1 MAASVL
7 FDAPGPRT
15 RARHRLYAVI
25 STLVLA
31 AIGAVIGWK
40 LWDAGQFDP
49 DLWEPFVTP
58 RIVNALLWG
67 LGQTLLMA
75 VVAVLGAVLLGFV
88 LGIAKLSDHA
98 LIRWPSW
105 LVVEFFRAV
114 PLFMLIIGTWY
125 LLGPQPGGNGYWA
138 VVIGLWL
145 YNGSVIA
152 EITRAGIHALP
163 KGQSEAAYALGMRKS
178 TVMQVILLPQ
188 AVKIMLP
195 AIISQSIVALKDTSL
210 GYAVLA
216 PGLTFIGKQVFGE
229 FRNIIPTALVM
240 AAVYILLNLALT
252 WLATWAQKRYAGE
265 KKIEVTTVA
274 AVGAGGAVEGGG
286 EGGGPAG
293 VA

>member
-7 FDAPGPRT
+7 FDAPGPKT
-15 RARHRLYAVI
+15 RARYRLYAVI
-25 STLVLA
+25 STITLA
-31 AIGAVIGWK
+31 AVGGVV
-40 LWDAGQFDP
+40 LWRLWVAGQFDP

-88 LGIAKLSDHA
+88 LGVAKLSDHA
-98 LIRWPSW
+98 LMRWPAW
-105 LVVEFFRAV
+105 LFVEFFRAV
-114 PLFMLIIGTWY
+114 PLFMLILGTWY

-152 EITRAGIHALP
+152 EITRAGIGALP
-163 KGQSEAAYALGMRKS
+163 KGQSEAAYAIGMRKS
-178 TVMQVILLPQ
+178 TVMQVVLLPQ

-216 PGLTFIGKQVFGE
+216 PGLTFIGKQVFTE

-240 AAVYILLNLALT
+240 AATYIVLNLLLT
-252 WLATWAQKRYAGE
+252 WLATWAQQRYAGE
-265 KKIEVTTVA
+265 RKIEVSVA
-274 AVGAGGAVEGGG
+274 AAGLSTAGGGTTAV
-286 EGGGPAG
+286 
-293 VA
+293 

>member
-1 MAASVL
+1 VSASVL

-25 STLVLA
+25 STVVLA
-31 AIGAVIGWK
+31 AILGLILWK
-40 LWDAGQFDP
+40 LWQAGQFAL

-58 RIVNALLWG
+58 RILNALLWG
-67 LGQTLLMA
+67 LGQTLMMA
-75 VVAVLGAVLLGFV
+75 VVAVAGAIVLGFI
-88 LGIAKLSDHA
+88 LGIGKLSDHA
-98 LIRWPSW
+98 VLRWPAW
-105 LVVEFFRAV
+105 VVVEFFRAV
-114 PLFMLIIGTWY
+114 PLFMLILATWY

-152 EITRAGIHALP
+152 EITRAGIHAIP
-163 KGQSEAAYALGMRKS
+163 KGQSEAAYALGLRKS
-178 TVMQVILLPQ
+178 AVMKLVLLPQ

-240 AAVYILLNLALT
+240 AATYIVLNLLLT

-265 KKIEVTTVA
+265 KKVEVGLVG
-274 AVGAGGAVEGGG
+274 AVGLGSQAEAGA
-286 EGGGPAG
+286 ALR
-293 VA
+293 

>member
-25 STLVLA
+25 STVVLA
-31 AIGAVIGWK
+31 AILGAILWK
-40 LWDAGQFDP
+40 LWQAGQFAL

-67 LGQTLLMA
+67 LGQTLMMA
-75 VVAVLGAVLLGFV
+75 VVAVAGAVVLGFV
-88 LGIAKLSDHA
+88 LGIGKLSEHA
-98 LIRWPSW
+98 VIRWPVW
-105 LVVEFFRAV
+105 LFVEFFRAV
-114 PLFMLIIGTWY
+114 PLFMLILATWY

-138 VVIGLWL
+138 VVVGLWL

-152 EITRAGIHALP
+152 EITRAGINAIP
-163 KGQSEAAYALGMRKS
+163 KGQSEAAYALGLRKS
-178 TVMQVILLPQ
+178 AVMKLVLLPQ

-240 AAVYILLNLALT
+240 AAAYIVLNLLLT

-265 KKIEVTTVA
+265 KKIEVTVT
-274 AVGAGGAVEGGG
+274 GASTTRA
-286 EGGGPAG
+286 
-293 VA
+293 

>member
-15 RARHRLYAVI
+15 RARHRLYAVA
-25 STLVLA
+25 STVVLA
-31 AIGAVIGWK
+31 AVLGVLGWK

-75 VVAVLGAVLLGFV
+75 VVAVLGAVVLGFV

-98 LIRWPSW
+98 VVRWPSW

-152 EITRAGIHALP
+152 EITRAGIAALP
-163 KGQSEAAYALGMRKS
+163 KGQAEAAYALGMTKS
-178 TVMQVILLPQ
+178 TVMQVVLLPQ

-229 FRNIIPTALVM
+229 FRNIIPTAIVM

-265 KKIEVTTVA
+265 KKIEVSTVA
-274 AVGAGGAVEGGG
+274 AVGLGGAAASGA
-286 EGGGPAG
+286 P
-293 VA
+293 

>member
-1 MAASVL
+1 VSASVL

-25 STLVLA
+25 STVVLA
-31 AIGAVIGWK
+31 AILGLILWK
-40 LWDAGQFDP
+40 LWQAGQFAL

-58 RIVNALLWG
+58 RILNALLWG
-67 LGQTLLMA
+67 LGQTLMMA
-75 VVAVLGAVLLGFV
+75 VVAVAGAIVLGFI
-88 LGIAKLSDHA
+88 LGIGKLSDHA
-98 LIRWPSW
+98 VLRWPAW
-105 LVVEFFRAV
+105 VVVEFFRAV
-114 PLFMLIIGTWY
+114 PLFMLILATWY

-152 EITRAGIHALP
+152 EITRAGIHAIP
-163 KGQSEAAYALGMRKS
+163 KGQSEAAYALGLRKS
-178 TVMQVILLPQ
+178 AVMKLVLLPQ

-240 AAVYILLNLALT
+240 AATYIVLNLLLT

-265 KKIEVTTVA
+265 KKVEVGLVG
-274 AVGAGGAVEGGG
+274 AVGLGSQAEPGA
-286 EGGGPAG
+286 ALR
-293 VA
+293 

>member
-15 RARHRLYAVI
+15 RARHRLYGVI

-31 AIGAVIGWK
+31 AILAFIVWR
-40 LWDAGQFDP
+40 LWQAGQFAP

-67 LGQTLLMA
+67 LGQTLMMA
-75 VVAVLGAVLLGFV
+75 VVAVVVAVVVGAL
-88 LGIAKLSDHA
+88 LGIAKLSDRL
-98 LIRWPSW
+98 LIRWPAW
-105 LVVEFFRAV
+105 AFVEFFRAV
-114 PLFMLIIGTWY
+114 PLFMLILATWY

-138 VVIGLWL
+138 VVIGLVL

-152 EITRAGIHALP
+152 EITRAGIRALP

-178 TVMQVILLPQ
+178 TVMQVVLLPQ

-229 FRNIIPTALVM
+229 FRNLIPTALVM
-240 AAVYILLNLALT
+240 AATYIVLNLLLT

-265 KKIEVTTVA
+265 RKVDVAVA
-274 AVGAGGAVEGGG
+274 AAGLA
-286 EGGGPAG
+286 P
-293 VA
+293 VAAEDVP

>member
-1 MAASVL
+1 MAGSVL
-7 FDAPGPRT
+7 FDAPGPKT
-15 RARHRLYAVI
+15 RARHRLYAI
-25 STLVLA
+25 LSTIALAGFGALVL
-31 AIGAVIGWK
+31 WR
-40 LWDAGQFDP
+40 LWVAGQFDP

-88 LGIAKLSDHA
+88 LGIAKLSDHT

-152 EITRAGIHALP
+152 EITRAGIGALP

-178 TVMQVILLPQ
+178 TVMQLILLPQ

-240 AAVYILLNLALT
+240 AATYIVLNLLLT
-252 WLATWAQKRYAGE
+252 WLATWAQQRYAGE
-265 KKIEVTTVA
+265 RKVDVTVVA
-274 AVGAGGAVEGGG
+274 AGLGNAPPAPGA
-286 EGGGPAG
+286 P
-293 VA
+293 

>member
-1 MAASVL
+1 VAASVL
-7 FDAPGPRT
+7 FDAPGPKT

-25 STLVLA
+25 STIALAGIGALVL
-31 AIGAVIGWK
+31 WR
-40 LWDAGQFDP
+40 LWIAGQFDP

-75 VVAVLGAVLLGFV
+75 VVAVLGAVILGFV

-98 LIRWPSW
+98 LVRWPSW

-145 YNGSVIA
+145 YNGAVIA
-152 EITRAGIHALP
+152 EITRAGIAALP
-163 KGQSEAAYALGMRKS
+163 RGQAEAAYALGMRKS
-178 TVMQVILLPQ
+178 TVMQLILLPQ

-240 AAVYILLNLALT
+240 AATYIMLNLLLT
-252 WLATWAQKRYAGE
+252 WLATWAQKRFAGE

-274 AVGAGGAVEGGG
+274 AVGLSSAAESGPPGGG
-286 EGGGPAG
+286 L
-293 VA
+293 

>member
-7 FDAPGPRT
+7 FDAPGPKT
-15 RARHRLYAVI
+15 RARYRLYAVI
-25 STLVLA
+25 STIVLSAIA
-31 AIGAVIGWK
+31 AVVQWR
-40 LWDAGQFDP
+40 LWEAGQFDP

-58 RIVNALLWG
+58 RIVNAMLWG

-75 VVAVLGAVLLGFV
+75 VVAVLGAVVLGFV
-88 LGIAKLSDHA
+88 LGITKLSDHA
-98 LIRWPSW
+98 LLRWPSW
-105 LVVEFFRAV
+105 LFVEFFRAV

-152 EITRAGIHALP
+152 EITRAGIAALP
-163 KGQSEAAYALGMRKS
+163 KGQAEAAYAIGMRKS

-240 AAVYILLNLALT
+240 AAAYIVLNLLLT
-252 WLATWAQKRYAGE
+252 WLATWAQQRYAGE
-265 KKIEVTTVA
+265 RKIEVNVTGAGLTTAGGGATTV
-274 AVGAGGAVEGGG
+274 
-286 EGGGPAG
+286 
-293 VA
+293 

>member
-15 RARHRLYAVI
+15 RVRHRLYAVI
-25 STLVLA
+25 STVVLA
-31 AIGAVIGWK
+31 AILGLILWK
-40 LWDAGQFDP
+40 LWQAGQFAL

-58 RIVNALLWG
+58 RILNALLWG
-67 LGQTLLMA
+67 LGQTLMMA
-75 VVAVLGAVLLGFV
+75 VVAVAGAVILGFI
-88 LGIAKLSDHA
+88 LGIGKLSEHA
-98 LIRWPSW
+98 VLRWPAW
-105 LVVEFFRAV
+105 VIVEFFRAV
-114 PLFMLIIGTWY
+114 PLFMLILATWY

-152 EITRAGIHALP
+152 EITRAGIHAIP
-163 KGQSEAAYALGMRKS
+163 KGQSEAAYALGLRKS
-178 TVMQVILLPQ
+178 AVMKLVLLPQ

-240 AAVYILLNLALT
+240 AATYIVLNLLLT

-265 KKIEVTTVA
+265 KKIEVTVTGA
-274 AVGAGGAVEGGG
+274 TAV
-286 EGGGPAG
+286 
-293 VA
+293 

>member
-1 MAASVL
+1 VAASVL
-7 FDAPGPRT
+7 FDAPGPKT

-25 STLVLA
+25 STIALAGIGALVL
-31 AIGAVIGWK
+31 WR
-40 LWDAGQFDP
+40 LWIAGQFDP

-75 VVAVLGAVLLGFV
+75 VVAVLGAVILGFV

-98 LIRWPSW
+98 LVRWPSW

-152 EITRAGIHALP
+152 EITRAGIAALP
-163 KGQSEAAYALGMRKS
+163 RGQAEAAYALGMRKS
-178 TVMQVILLPQ
+178 TVMQLILLPQ

-240 AAVYILLNLALT
+240 AATYIMLNLLLT
-252 WLATWAQKRYAGE
+252 WLATWAQKRFAGE

-274 AVGAGGAVEGGG
+274 AVGLSSAAESGAPGGG
-286 EGGGPAG
+286 L
-293 VA
+293 

>member
-15 RARHRLYAVI
+15 RARHRLYALI
-25 STLVLA
+25 STVVLA
-31 AIGAVIGWK
+31 AILGAILWK
-40 LWDAGQFDP
+40 LWQAGQFAL

-67 LGQTLLMA
+67 LGQTLMMA
-75 VVAVLGAVLLGFV
+75 VVAVAGAVVLGFV
-88 LGIAKLSDHA
+88 LGIGKLSEHA
-98 LIRWPSW
+98 VIRWPVW
-105 LVVEFFRAV
+105 LFVEFFRAV
-114 PLFMLIIGTWY
+114 PLFMLILATWY

-152 EITRAGIHALP
+152 EITRAGINAIP
-163 KGQSEAAYALGMRKS
+163 KGQSEAAYALGLRKS
-178 TVMQVILLPQ
+178 AVMKLVLLPQ

-240 AAVYILLNLALT
+240 AAAYIVLNLLLT

-265 KKIEVTTVA
+265 KKIEVGMVT
-274 AVGAGGAVEGGG
+274 AVGLGSEAEAGGTHA
-286 EGGGPAG
+286 
-293 VA
+293 